1 MALLIIDTQE
11 LITNNK
17 LYALTTFVSTVKTL
31 LGSARQNGQEVI
43 YVRHD
48 DGIGQDLTKSNAG
61 FEIYKDF
68 EPIEGE

>member
-11 LITNNK
+11 LITNDK
-17 LYALTTFVSTVKTL
+17 LYALTTFVSPVKTL

-48 DGIGQDLTKSNAG
+48 DGIGQD
-61 FEIYKDF
+61 
-68 EPIEGE
+68 